1 MVNESVFD
9 PERRLPLVLA
19 PAATAGGADAL
30 SAWIQENRAEVE
42 AKLLDHGAIL
52 FRGFG
57 INAPGG
63 FRRFVSSVA
72 SGLMDYVDGNSPRTR
87 LTSGVYTSTEY
98 PQEYFISLH
107 NELSY
112 SHRWPGRLFFGCIV
126 APQADG
132 ETVIA
137 DSRAILQGLPGEI
150 VEEFTRRKVKYI
162 RNLHGGGG
170 FGPSWQDTFETTDR
184 AAVEDY
190 FRSTGMAFEWRGNG
204 GLRVSQV
211 RPAVARHPKTGEP
224 VWFNQADQFHP
235 STHPP
240 AVYQSLL
247 SLYHD
252 EEDMPQNVRFGDD
265 SPIDVG
271 MLDEIRRT
279 TRDLTVYFPWRE
291 GDVLMVDNMLVCH
304 GRAPFSGPR
313 KILVSM
319 CDVVS
324 DES

>member
-1 MVNESVFD
+1 
-9 PERRLPLVLA
+9 
-19 PAATAGGADAL
+19 
-30 SAWIQENRAEVE
+30 
-42 AKLLDHGAIL
+42 
-52 FRGFG
+52 
-57 INAPGG
+57 
-63 FRRFVSSVA
+63 
-72 SGLMDYVDGNSPRTR
+72 MDYVDGNSPRTR

-126 APQADG
+126 APQANG

-137 DSRAILQGLPGEI
+137 DSRALLGALPAEI
-150 VEEFTRRKVKYI
+150 VEEFTRRKVQYI

-184 AAVEDY
+184 TAVEDY
-190 FRSTGMAFEWRGNG
+190 FRSAGMTFEWRDNG

-247 SLYHD
+247 SIYRD
-252 EEDMPQNVRFGDD
+252 EEDLPQNVRFGDD
-265 SPIDVG
+265 TPIDAG

-279 TRDLTVYFPWRE
+279 TRDLTVYFPWKE
-291 GDVLMVDNMLVCH
+291 GDVLMVDNMLVSH
-304 GRAPFSGPR
+304 GRAPFTGPR

-319 CDVVS
+319 CDAVS